1 MDRRASG
8 RRRARPADPP
18 PRRDP
23 GPGPV
28 LPRHAQPVLA
38 RLVADRLRTPR
49 RGVHRRSD
57 RRSEQRRVQ
66 TTDRADTDWA
76 EWAWAELSAMAR
88 RLLTGATVWAG
99 ATCTPRPA
107 WLLVEDDHVAALGA
121 SDGDQEPPPADQVL
135 DVTGCHILPGFVDVH
150 LHLSQAAWFPLGGD
164 ASAWRGLADALHAVR
179 VAAAAEPQAPWLLFW
194 SVARWRWPEA
204 RLPTARELDEAAPR
218 RRVLVSTL
226 DMHRGAVSSAA
237 LATLGLSDRGQGQAG
252 DLGDDVTRDRRGRP
266 TGELWEAAYGIALQR
281 ALTDAM
287 AYAADAGAAA
297 VLAAE
302 ANRCLALGISHA
314 HDPYVSPDWHRGWSP
329 CVPAARCGC
338 RGGRAPRL
346 GCTAGRLVPRRRPM
360 APTATRGGRSS
371 CLPMAATAARSG
383 CRRGRWLACLA
394 ARPGSRGGCGPSV
407 RSARRCDAS
416 WWCARSSCTPRTC
429 ATPTPSWPA

>member
-76 EWAWAELSAMAR
+76 EWAWAELTAMAR

-179 VAAAAEPQAPWLLFW
+179 VAATAARSPLRPWPP
-194 SVARWRWPEA
+194 SGCPTGARARPATSATTSPATGVAGPLGSCGRRPMGSPCSARSPTPWRTP
-204 RLPTARELDEAAPR
+204 PTRAPR
-218 RRVLVSTL
+218 RCLRP
-226 DMHRGAVSSAA
+226 
-237 LATLGLSDRGQGQAG
+237 
-252 DLGDDVTRDRRGRP
+252 RP
-266 TGELWEAAYGIALQR
+266 TAAWRSGSATR
-281 ALTDAM
+281 TTPTCRRT
-287 AYAADAGAAA
+287 GT
-297 VLAAE
+297 
-302 ANRCLALGISHA
+302 S
-314 HDPYVSPDWHRGWSP
+314 GWSP